1 MNYKINTMISSL
13 FEELTNEIHNIDD
26 KVSLYNEIS
35 NRLYFFLNI
44 EHPTLNVQL
53 IESNKINANDYN
65 PNVVAKPEYK
75 LLEHSILSDG
85 LTLPIV
91 TGKESNGNI
100 VIIDG
105 FHRTKLLNEN
115 KVLRGTLHGYIPVVI
130 LNKEL
135 EKRMASTVR
144 HNIARGIHQVELT
157 SNLVKKLI
165 QLNWNDEDIVKEIG
179 MDIDEVLRMKQITGL
194 ASLFSKHEFSIAWK

>member
-1 MNYKINTMISSL
+1 MISSL
-13 FEELTNEIHNIDD
+13 FEELTNEIHNVDD
-26 KVSLYNEIS
+26 KIYLYNEIS
-35 NRLYFFLNI
+35 EKLYLFLNI

-53 IESNKINANDYN
+53 IASNKINANDYN

-91 TGKESNGNI
+91 AGKENNGDI

-115 KVLRGTLHGYIPVVI
+115 EILSASLYGYIPVVI

-157 SNLVKKLI
+157 SNLVQKLI

-194 ASLFSKHEFSIAWK
+194 ASLFSKHEFSTAWK